1 MSRDF
6 GGSVV
11 ETNKQPLPDLDT
23 LLSDIHSTLEQQT
36 YYNQLPIG
44 MDTAP
49 LGETY
54 TGFEIEQPFSFQEE
68 LTLYDDMP
76 TEQKPNVAELQKQ
89 MNLPLAHVNSP
100 MPPKEATTLTVMPC
114 SVSHDIEM
122 DEARKEVDNVCL
134 QLGIP
139 AGRF

>member
-1 MSRDF
+1 MI
-6 GGSVV
+6 

-23 LLSDIHSTLEQQT
+23 LLSDINSTLEHQT
-36 YYNQLPIG
+36 YNQLPIG
-44 MDTAP
+44 MDTTP
-49 LGETY
+49 LG
-54 TGFEIEQPFSFQEE
+54 GFEIEQPFSFQDE

-89 MNLPLAHVNSP
+89 MNLPLTHVNSP
-100 MPPKEATTLTVMPC
+100 VPPKEATTLTAMPC
-114 SVSHDIEM
+114 SVSHDVEM

-139 AGRF
+139 AGRFKNVLRCQSHGC